1 MLVIQLKNTKPR
13 YRTDLD
19 RASTALMRED
29 FRNTISSLFLFPKN
43 VSLSQISCSWC
54 SSIPFTG
61 PFCCF
66 CCYFWLSGHGSV
78 FSPFFAVPFCLIC
91 CFFIPLNVFKD
102 SIIHRRIAKSHK
114 CNAGIVALWHWCPA
128 AHVKQKVAKPRCMD
142 LSTADKEIRR
152 VD

>member
-1 MLVIQLKNTKPR
+1 MANQATITVELRTKSEEFERKFKKATDTVKKNTKPR
-13 YRTDLD
+13 YKTDLD

-66 CCYFWLSGHGSV
+66 CCFFLAIWAWLC
-78 FSPFFAVPFCLIC
+78 FLPFFC
-91 CFFIPLNVFKD
+91 CSFLSHLLFFYSSQYF
-102 SIIHRRIAKSHK
+102 
-114 CNAGIVALWHWCPA
+114 
-128 AHVKQKVAKPRCMD
+128 
-142 LSTADKEIRR
+142 
-152 VD
+152 